1 MRQIWTIIQYDGP
14 NSLGL
19 CLIQASEGAVAAPP
33 AYDWMSE
40 LKTGQ
45 LIEVN
50 IASAARQLQVALPTA
65 AAAASYREREPCWF
79 SSCPVAVDMWGAR
92 SGRRGEEPAGQRV
105 GLATYIGNVSV
116 QF

>member
-50 IASAARQLQVALPTA
+50 KRLLRDPEVSLSLPCLSAS
-65 AAAASYREREPCWF
+65 
-79 SSCPVAVDMWGAR
+79 
-92 SGRRGEEPAGQRV
+92 
-105 GLATYIGNVSV
+105 
-116 QF
+116 